1 MSENKRGG
9 TRRKIRDERG
19 KKYRGFQK
27 GPQNQPDYKPK
38 NRKDK
43 MKDIMDPKQIL
54 FLPKNLK
61 DLNLGRAF
69 LTGGQAKIAAKAPPP
84 NKIDE
89 KDLAVLRAEKAKGR
103 GMGLQDEKVKPG
115 KVMKANLGIL
125 AMKKAKD
132 KGAKGAEFLS
142 PLAMAKRMFNKKAG
156 GVMKARV
163 GKSIKKDPTKTVNPF
178 EKKSS
183 KFIERRKKLAGAKS
197 LIGKAGRLGAIG
209 AAVLT
214 AGAGAAKL
222 GQTIGRKMDE
232 AKKKNKK
239 MGGGMMKKPMGY
251 KTGRSISTRGGGV
264 DSSIIGKIRDA
275 GPFKPIPLGKSRL
288 TDEDRKKIR
297 ELMQKRSSRKK
308 ALDTA
313 KRVASTVAS
322 VASPLTAAAS
332 AGYKFAKRLKNKD
345 SDTDKTKSI
354 GGTSGSKNRP
364 IKKDHSSR
372 NPNPKTPKM
381 MGGGMMMQR
390 PMGYKYGTSVTAKC
404 KLGKNKP
411 TKIT

>member
-1 MSENKRGG
+1 MIESGSMYDKRL
-9 TRRKIRDERG
+9 
-19 KKYRGFQK
+19 KKKKEMQK
-27 GPQNQPDYKPK
+27 KG
-38 NRKDK
+38 
-43 MKDIMDPKQIL
+43 M
-54 FLPKNLK
+54 
-61 DLNLGRAF
+61 

-84 NKIDE
+84 NKIDA
-89 KDLAVLRAEKAKGR
+89 KDFAVLRAEKAKGR

-115 KVMKANLGIL
+115 KVMKAKRGKLG
-125 AMKKAKD
+125 KAKD
-132 KGAKGAEFLS
+132 YKKYLKGLKKATSEVRGAKLNS
-142 PLAMAKRMFNKKAG
+142 PAYNITTYDQKSYERAG
-156 GVMKARV
+156 GKGKAVFKDYKGLGIKNEDQYFKEKNAYKFMK
-163 GKSIKKDPTKTVNPF
+163 
-178 EKKSS
+178 
-183 KFIERRKKLAGAKS
+183 RRKKLAGAKS
-197 LIGKAGRLGAIG
+197 LIGKGGRLGA
-209 AAVLT
+209 AAALLGL

-332 AGYKFAKRLKNKD
+332 AGYKFAKKMKDKDRL
-345 SDTDKTKSI
+345 TDRDIDKAKSLV
-354 GGTSGSKNRP
+354 GTSGSKNRP

-390 PMGYKYGTSVTAKC
+390 PMGYNKGVMVKARGC
-404 KLGKNKP
+404 KLGRTRP